1 MNLFWLILSI
11 ALWGLLHTLFASLRF
26 KAFTRRMLGPTTD
39 HVYRLCYNVFAGFSL
54 LPVLA
59 LAALQPDR
67 SLYTVRL
74 PWSLLM
80 YAGELLALLTLA
92 FGFLQSHPLEF
103 LGLQQ
108 LASTTSETGGLITTG
123 LYRYVR
129 HPLYSAGLVLIWLVP
144 RMSVN
149 VLVMDLGLSAYIL
162 IGASFEERKLR
173 KEFGQAYTDYI
184 SETPM
189 LVPFL
194 KGNKSRGGT
203 S

>member
-1 MNLFWLILSI
+1 MD
-11 ALWGLLHTLFASLRF
+11 R
-26 KAFTRRMLGPTTD
+26 
-39 HVYRLCYNVFAGFSL
+39 VYRLGYNVFASLSL

-59 LAALQPDR
+59 LAALQPDTT
-67 SLYTVRL
+67 LYTIRL

-80 YAGELLALLTLA
+80 YAGEFLALLTLV
-92 FGFLQSHPLEF
+92 FGLLQSHPLEF

-108 LASTTSETGGLITTG
+108 LVSTASQPGGLTTTG

-149 VLVMDLGLSAYIL
+149 LLVMDLALSAYIL
-162 IGASFEERKLR
+162 IGAMFEERKLR
-173 KEFGQAYTDYI
+173 KGFGQAYTDYM
-184 SETPM
+184 SVTPM